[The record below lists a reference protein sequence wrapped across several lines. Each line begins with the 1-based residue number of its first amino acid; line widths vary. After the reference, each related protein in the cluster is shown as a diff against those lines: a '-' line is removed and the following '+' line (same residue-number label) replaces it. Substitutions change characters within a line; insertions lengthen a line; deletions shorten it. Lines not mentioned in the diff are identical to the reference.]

1 MVGVAICNLNS
12 LPVIKAVQKQYVM
25 MLDVLIIVNYKWT
38 NL

>member
-1 MVGVAICNLNS
+1 MVDVAICNLKS

-38 NL
+38 SL